1 VTERLESCLYVGRV
15 LHRRERPVRHA
26 FAKRLYLAWL
36 DLDELP
42 RVFRG
47 SRLASRE
54 GRAPLCFRRSDHFGD
69 PRLPLA
75 EAVRREVE
83 RRSGARPAGP
93 VRVLTHLRT
102 FGYCFNPVSF
112 YYCFDAAGRRVEA
125 VLAEVENTPWS
136 ERHAYVLSRAA
147 GAGSADELACETGKE
162 LHVSPFLAMDQR
174 YRWRFGEPGSAL
186 RVTIENHD
194 ADGRLFAAA
203 LELERREWCDRNLA
217 ALLASQPWM
226 TAQVTAAI
234 YWQALRLWWK
244 GAPFH
249 PHPGRLP
256 QASAPVQEGRP
267 R

>member
-1 VTERLESCLYVGRV
+1 MQSCLYVGRV

-26 FAKRLYLAWL
+26 FAKRLYLAYL

-42 RVFRG
+42 HVFRG
-47 SRLASRE
+47 SRLASLE
-54 GRAPLCFRRSDHFGD
+54 GRTPLCFRRGDHFGD
-69 PRLPLA
+69 PRLPLP

-83 RRSGARPAGP
+83 RRSGARPEGP

-125 VLAEVENTPWS
+125 VLAEVENTPWG
-136 ERHAYVLSRAA
+136 ERHAYVLARSRGSAA
-147 GAGSADELACETGKE
+147 GDALCFETGKQ
-162 LHVSPFLAMDQR
+162 LHVSPFMPMDQR
-174 YRWRFGEPGSAL
+174 YRWRFGEPGAAL
-186 RVTIENHD
+186 HLAIESHD
-194 ADGRLFAAA
+194 ADGRLFEAG
-203 LELERREWCDRNLA
+203 LELSRRELCDRSLA
-217 ALLASQPWM
+217 ALLVSHPWM

-249 PHPGRLP
+249 PHPGR
-256 QASAPVQEGRP
+256 EP
-267 R
+267 RRAGSVEEVHPR